1 MDTIISKNPTINNFL
16 VKYEKKDWNSVLI
29 KLCLIAIEYLK
40 DESIKKNFYSFE
52 ILDEILNDL
61 RNMNYKRP
69 KPEIINQKSN
79 IPILTPTQ
87 EKIIHKMNNL
97 KMSLKEPLPQ
107 VDKNKPYFPPKNSV
121 KFLNKFPYNSQ
132 NNLKNNTYSQNYNN
146 TLQSKNKSNVL
157 TDSDFSEK
165 KKQMF
170 KSKIENEK
178 VNDKLD
184 TNGNKVEFKNF
195 NDKIDFNNN
204 YDKKKDL
211 DNQKPYIN
219 NEFVI
224 NELKNINNI
233 PSENMNNS
241 NQEYKP
247 LYKKDEINHEK
258 PIKNLI
264 NNNTN
269 EDLNNKIDNTQ
280 NYNDLNNNIN
290 PNNQYFNQSYKS
302 YNQISNNN
310 NNQKMNTNYK
320 NSVYNQNFEG
330 TYISPN
336 INNINPNNNN
346 QYSNPNNLNINNN
359 QYSNPNNININ
370 NNQYTNSNNININ
383 NNQYSNPNNIN
394 TNNNQ
399 YTNSN
404 NINTNNNQYSNSNNI
419 NTNNNQYSNSNNV
432 ELNNNNQKSNN
443 INKNNNNYN
452 QCLPKTTPN
461 FNATNIIE
469 DFHLRQAKYDQYPYL
484 NYEYNLMNLNRYNQC
499 GDKPKTY
506 EIQQPYSLNK

>member
-29 KLCLIAIEYLK
+29 NLCLIAIEYLK

-79 IPILTPTQ
+79 IPILTTTK
-87 EKIIHKMNNL
+87 EKIINKMNNL
-97 KMSLKEPLPQ
+97 KMTLKEPLPQ

-132 NNLKNNTYSQNYNN
+132 NNLKNNTYSQNYNY
-146 TLQSKNKSNVL
+146 TLQSKTKSNIL

-178 VNDKLD
+178 VNDKID

-195 NDKIDFNNN
+195 NNKIDFNNN
-204 YDKKKDL
+204 YDKKKEL
-211 DNQKPYIN
+211 ESKKPYIN

-224 NELKNINNI
+224 NELKSINNI

-269 EDLNNKIDNTQ
+269 EDLNNKINTTQ
-280 NYNDLNNNIN
+280 NYNNLNNNVN

-302 YNQISNNN
+302 YNQISNNY
-310 NNQKMNTNYK
+310 NNQKINTNYK
-320 NSVYNQNFEG
+320 NSLYNQNDG
-330 TYISPN
+330 NYIIPN
-336 INNINPNNNN
+336 MGGIDPNNNN
-346 QYSNPNNLNINNN
+346 QFSNSNNKNINNN
-359 QYSNPNNININ
+359 QYSNSNNLNTN
-370 NNQYTNSNNININ
+370 NNQFSNSNNINI
-383 NNQYSNPNNIN
+383 
-394 TNNNQ
+394 
-399 YTNSN
+399 
-404 NINTNNNQYSNSNNI
+404 NNNQYSNSNNI
-419 NTNNNQYSNSNNV
+419 NTNNNQYSNSNNI

-452 QCLPKTTPN
+452 QCLTQTTPN

-469 DFHLRQAKYDQYPYL
+469 DFHLRQAKYDEYPYL

>member
-40 DESIKKNFYSFE
+40 DESIKKNFYTFE

-87 EKIIHKMNNL
+87 EKIINKMNNL
-97 KMSLKEPLPQ
+97 KMTLKEPLPQ

-132 NNLKNNTYSQNYNN
+132 NNLKNNTYSQNYNY
-146 TLQSKNKSNVL
+146 TLQSKTKSNIL

-178 VNDKLD
+178 VNDKID

-195 NDKIDFNNN
+195 NNKIDFNNN
-204 YDKKKDL
+204 YDKKKEL
-211 DNQKPYIN
+211 ESKKPYIN

-269 EDLNNKIDNTQ
+269 EDLNNKINTTQ
-280 NYNDLNNNIN
+280 NYNNLNNNVN

-302 YNQISNNN
+302 YNQISNNY
-310 NNQKMNTNYK
+310 NNQKINTNYK
-320 NSVYNQNFEG
+320 NSLYNQNDG
-330 TYISPN
+330 NYIIPN
-336 INNINPNNNN
+336 MGGIDPNNNN
-346 QYSNPNNLNINNN
+346 QFS
-359 QYSNPNNININ
+359 
-370 NNQYTNSNNININ
+370 NSNNININ
-383 NNQYSNPNNIN
+383 NNQYSN
-394 TNNNQ
+394 
-399 YTNSN
+399 SN
-404 NINTNNNQYSNSNNI
+404 NI
-419 NTNNNQYSNSNNV
+419 

-443 INKNNNNYN
+443 INKNNNN
-452 QCLPKTTPN
+452 QCLTQTTPN

-469 DFHLRQAKYDQYPYL
+469 DFHLRQAKYDEYPYL

>member
-40 DESIKKNFYSFE
+40 DESIKKNFYTFE

-87 EKIIHKMNNL
+87 EKIINKMNNL
-97 KMSLKEPLPQ
+97 KMTLKEPLPQ

-146 TLQSKNKSNVL
+146 TLQSKTKSNIL

-178 VNDKLD
+178 VNDKID

-195 NDKIDFNNN
+195 NNKIDFNNN
-204 YDKKKDL
+204 YDKKKEL
-211 DNQKPYIN
+211 ESKKPYIN

-269 EDLNNKIDNTQ
+269 EDLNNKINTTQ
-280 NYNDLNNNIN
+280 NYNNLNNNVN

-302 YNQISNNN
+302 YNQISNNY
-310 NNQKMNTNYK
+310 NNQKINTNYK
-320 NSVYNQNFEG
+320 NSLYNQNDG
-330 TYISPN
+330 NYIIPN
-336 INNINPNNNN
+336 MGGIDPNNNN
-346 QYSNPNNLNINNN
+346 QFS
-359 QYSNPNNININ
+359 
-370 NNQYTNSNNININ
+370 NSNNININ
-383 NNQYSNPNNIN
+383 NNQYSN
-394 TNNNQ
+394 
-399 YTNSN
+399 SN
-404 NINTNNNQYSNSNNI
+404 NININNNQYSNSNNI
-419 NTNNNQYSNSNNV
+419 

-443 INKNNNNYN
+443 INKNNNN
-452 QCLPKTTPN
+452 QCLTQTTPN

-469 DFHLRQAKYDQYPYL
+469 DFHLRQAKYDEYPYL

>member
-132 NNLKNNTYSQNYNN
+132 NNLKNNTYSQNYNY
-146 TLQSKNKSNVL
+146 TLQSKTKSNIL

-178 VNDKLD
+178 VNDKID

-195 NDKIDFNNN
+195 NNKIDFNNN
-204 YDKKKDL
+204 YDKKKEL
-211 DNQKPYIN
+211 ESKKPYIN

-269 EDLNNKIDNTQ
+269 EDLNNKINTTQ
-280 NYNDLNNNIN
+280 NYNNLNNNVN

-302 YNQISNNN
+302 YNQISNNY
-310 NNQKMNTNYK
+310 NNQKINTNYK
-320 NSVYNQNFEG
+320 NSLYNQNDG
-330 TYISPN
+330 NYIIPN
-336 INNINPNNNN
+336 MGGIDPNNNN
-346 QYSNPNNLNINNN
+346 QFS
-359 QYSNPNNININ
+359 
-370 NNQYTNSNNININ
+370 NSNNININ
-383 NNQYSNPNNIN
+383 NNQYSN
-394 TNNNQ
+394 
-399 YTNSN
+399 SN
-404 NINTNNNQYSNSNNI
+404 NININNNQYSNSNNI
-419 NTNNNQYSNSNNV
+419 

-443 INKNNNNYN
+443 INKNNNN
-452 QCLPKTTPN
+452 QCLTQTTPN

-469 DFHLRQAKYDQYPYL
+469 DFHLRQAKYDEYPYL

>member
-40 DESIKKNFYSFE
+40 DESIKKNFYTFE

-87 EKIIHKMNNL
+87 EKIINKMNNL

-146 TLQSKNKSNVL
+146 TLQSKTKSNIL

-178 VNDKLD
+178 VNDKID

-195 NDKIDFNNN
+195 NNKIDFNNN
-204 YDKKKDL
+204 YDKKKEL
-211 DNQKPYIN
+211 ESKKPYIN

-269 EDLNNKIDNTQ
+269 EDLNNKINTTQ
-280 NYNDLNNNIN
+280 NYNNLNNNVN

-302 YNQISNNN
+302 YNQISNNY
-310 NNQKMNTNYK
+310 NNQKINTNYK
-320 NSVYNQNFEG
+320 NSLYNQNDG
-330 TYISPN
+330 NYIIPN
-336 INNINPNNNN
+336 MGGIDPNNNN
-346 QYSNPNNLNINNN
+346 QFS
-359 QYSNPNNININ
+359 
-370 NNQYTNSNNININ
+370 NSNNININ
-383 NNQYSNPNNIN
+383 NNQYSN
-394 TNNNQ
+394 
-399 YTNSN
+399 SN
-404 NINTNNNQYSNSNNI
+404 NININNNQYSNSNNI
-419 NTNNNQYSNSNNV
+419 

-443 INKNNNNYN
+443 INKNNNN
-452 QCLPKTTPN
+452 QCLTQTTPN

-469 DFHLRQAKYDQYPYL
+469 DFHLRQAKYDEYPYL

>member
-40 DESIKKNFYSFE
+40 DESIKKNFYTFE

-87 EKIIHKMNNL
+87 EKIINKMNNL
-97 KMSLKEPLPQ
+97 KMTLKEPLPQ

-178 VNDKLD
+178 VNDKID

-195 NDKIDFNNN
+195 NNKIDFNNN
-204 YDKKKDL
+204 YDKKKEL
-211 DNQKPYIN
+211 ESKKPYIN

-269 EDLNNKIDNTQ
+269 EDLNNKINTTQ
-280 NYNDLNNNIN
+280 NYNNLNNNVN

-302 YNQISNNN
+302 YNQISNNY
-310 NNQKMNTNYK
+310 NNQKINTNYK
-320 NSVYNQNFEG
+320 NSLYNQNDG
-330 TYISPN
+330 NYIIPN
-336 INNINPNNNN
+336 MGGIDPNNNN
-346 QYSNPNNLNINNN
+346 QFSN
-359 QYSNPNNININ
+359 SNNININ
-370 NNQYTNSNNININ
+370 NNQNLNSNNINANNNQFSNSNNININ
-383 NNQYSNPNNIN
+383 NNQYSN
-394 TNNNQ
+394 
-399 YTNSN
+399 SN
-404 NINTNNNQYSNSNNI
+404 NI
-419 NTNNNQYSNSNNV
+419 

-452 QCLPKTTPN
+452 QCLTQTTPN

-469 DFHLRQAKYDQYPYL
+469 DFHLRQAKYDEYPYL

>member
-40 DESIKKNFYSFE
+40 DESIKKNFYTFE

-87 EKIIHKMNNL
+87 EKIINKMNNL
-97 KMSLKEPLPQ
+97 KMTLKEPLPQ

-132 NNLKNNTYSQNYNN
+132 NNLKNNTYSQNYNY
-146 TLQSKNKSNVL
+146 TLQSKTKSNIL

-178 VNDKLD
+178 VNDKID

-195 NDKIDFNNN
+195 NNKIDFNNN
-204 YDKKKDL
+204 YDKKKEL
-211 DNQKPYIN
+211 ESKKPYIN

-269 EDLNNKIDNTQ
+269 EDLNNKINNSQ
-280 NYNDLNNNIN
+280 NYNNLNNNVN

-302 YNQISNNN
+302 YNQISNNY
-310 NNQKMNTNYK
+310 NNQKINTNYK
-320 NSVYNQNFEG
+320 NSLYNQNDG
-330 TYISPN
+330 NYIIPN
-336 INNINPNNNN
+336 MGGIDPNNNN
-346 QYSNPNNLNINNN
+346 QFS
-359 QYSNPNNININ
+359 
-370 NNQYTNSNNININ
+370 NSNNININ
-383 NNQYSNPNNIN
+383 NNQNLNSNNIHA
-394 TNNNQ
+394 NNNQ
-399 YTNSN
+399 ISNSN
-404 NINTNNNQYSNSNNI
+404 NININNNQYSNSNNI
-419 NTNNNQYSNSNNV
+419 NTNNNQYSNSNNI

-452 QCLPKTTPN
+452 QCLTQTTPN

-469 DFHLRQAKYDQYPYL
+469 DFHLRQAKYDEYPYL

>member
-40 DESIKKNFYSFE
+40 DESIKKNFYTFE

-87 EKIIHKMNNL
+87 EKIINKMNNL

-146 TLQSKNKSNVL
+146 TLQSKNKSNIL

-178 VNDKLD
+178 VNDKID

-195 NDKIDFNNN
+195 NNKIDFNNN

-211 DNQKPYIN
+211 ESQKPYIN

-269 EDLNNKIDNTQ
+269 EDLNNKINNSQ
-280 NYNDLNNNIN
+280 NYNNLNNNVN

-302 YNQISNNN
+302 YNQISNNY
-310 NNQKMNTNYK
+310 NNQINTNYK
-320 NSVYNQNFEG
+320 NSPYNKNFDG
-330 TYISPN
+330 NYINPN
-336 INNINPNNNN
+336 MNNINPNNNN
-346 QYSNPNNLNINNN
+346 QYSN
-359 QYSNPNNININ
+359 SNK
-370 NNQYTNSNNININ
+370 
-383 NNQYSNPNNIN
+383 IN

-399 YTNSN
+399 YSDSN
-404 NINTNNNQYSNSNNI
+404 NINTNNNQYSNSNNLNI
-419 NTNNNQYSNSNNV
+419 NNNQYSNSNNLNADDNQYSNINNI
-432 ELNNNNQKSNN
+432 EQNNNNQKSNN

-452 QCLPKTTPN
+452 QCLPQTTPN

-469 DFHLRQAKYDQYPYL
+469 DFHLRQAKYDEYPYL

>member
-40 DESIKKNFYSFE
+40 DESIKKNFYTFE

-87 EKIIHKMNNL
+87 EKIINKMNNL
-97 KMSLKEPLPQ
+97 KMTLKEPLPQ

-132 NNLKNNTYSQNYNN
+132 NNLKNNTYSQNYNY
-146 TLQSKNKSNVL
+146 TLQSKTKSNIL

-178 VNDKLD
+178 VNDKID

-195 NDKIDFNNN
+195 NNKIDFNNN
-204 YDKKKDL
+204 YDKKKEL
-211 DNQKPYIN
+211 ESKKPYIN

-269 EDLNNKIDNTQ
+269 EDLNNKINTTQ
-280 NYNDLNNNIN
+280 NYNNLNNNVN

-302 YNQISNNN
+302 YNQISNNY
-310 NNQKMNTNYK
+310 NNQKINTNYK
-320 NSVYNQNFEG
+320 NSLYNQNDG
-330 TYISPN
+330 NYIIPN
-336 INNINPNNNN
+336 MGGIDPNNNN
-346 QYSNPNNLNINNN
+346 QFSNSNNKNINNN
-359 QYSNPNNININ
+359 QYSNSNNLNTN
-370 NNQYTNSNNININ
+370 NNQFSNSNNINI
-383 NNQYSNPNNIN
+383 
-394 TNNNQ
+394 
-399 YTNSN
+399 
-404 NINTNNNQYSNSNNI
+404 NNNQYSNSNNI
-419 NTNNNQYSNSNNV
+419 NTNNNQYSNSNNI

-443 INKNNNNYN
+443 INKNNNN
-452 QCLPKTTPN
+452 QCLTQTTPN

-469 DFHLRQAKYDQYPYL
+469 DFHLRQAKYDEYPYL

>member
-40 DESIKKNFYSFE
+40 DESIKKNFYTFE

-87 EKIIHKMNNL
+87 EKIINKMNNL
-97 KMSLKEPLPQ
+97 KMTLKEPLPQ

-132 NNLKNNTYSQNYNN
+132 NNLKNNTYSQNYNY
-146 TLQSKNKSNVL
+146 TLQSKTKSNIL

-178 VNDKLD
+178 VNDKID

-195 NDKIDFNNN
+195 NNKIDFNNN
-204 YDKKKDL
+204 YDKKKEL
-211 DNQKPYIN
+211 ESKKPYIN

-269 EDLNNKIDNTQ
+269 EDLNNKINTTQ
-280 NYNDLNNNIN
+280 NYNNLNNNVN

-302 YNQISNNN
+302 YNQISNNY
-310 NNQKMNTNYK
+310 NNQKINTNYK
-320 NSVYNQNFEG
+320 NSLYNQNDG
-330 TYISPN
+330 NYIIPN
-336 INNINPNNNN
+336 MGGIDPNNNN
-346 QYSNPNNLNINNN
+346 QFS
-359 QYSNPNNININ
+359 
-370 NNQYTNSNNININ
+370 NSNNININ
-383 NNQYSNPNNIN
+383 NNQYSN
-394 TNNNQ
+394 
-399 YTNSN
+399 SN
-404 NINTNNNQYSNSNNI
+404 NININNNQYSNSNNI
-419 NTNNNQYSNSNNV
+419 

-443 INKNNNNYN
+443 INKNNNN
-452 QCLPKTTPN
+452 QCLTQTTPN

-469 DFHLRQAKYDQYPYL
+469 DFHLRQAKYDEYPYL

>member
-40 DESIKKNFYSFE
+40 DESIKKNFYTFE

-87 EKIIHKMNNL
+87 EKIINKMNNL
-97 KMSLKEPLPQ
+97 KMTLKEPLPQ

-132 NNLKNNTYSQNYNN
+132 NNLKNNTYSQNYNY
-146 TLQSKNKSNVL
+146 TLQSKTKSNIL

-178 VNDKLD
+178 VNDKID

-195 NDKIDFNNN
+195 NNKIDFNNN
-204 YDKKKDL
+204 YDKKKEL
-211 DNQKPYIN
+211 ESKKPYIN

-269 EDLNNKIDNTQ
+269 EDLNNKINTTQ
-280 NYNDLNNNIN
+280 NYNNLNNNVN

-302 YNQISNNN
+302 YNQISNNY
-310 NNQKMNTNYK
+310 NNQKINTNYK
-320 NSVYNQNFEG
+320 NSLYNQNDG
-330 TYISPN
+330 NYIIPN
-336 INNINPNNNN
+336 MGGIDPNNNN
-346 QYSNPNNLNINNN
+346 QFS
-359 QYSNPNNININ
+359 
-370 NNQYTNSNNININ
+370 NSNNININ
-383 NNQYSNPNNIN
+383 NNQYSNSNNIN
-394 TNNNQ
+394 ANNNQ
-399 YTNSN
+399 FSNSN
-404 NINTNNNQYSNSNNI
+404 NININNNQYSNSNNI
-419 NTNNNQYSNSNNV
+419 NINNNQYSNSNNI

-443 INKNNNNYN
+443 INKNNNN
-452 QCLPKTTPN
+452 QCLTQTTPN

-469 DFHLRQAKYDQYPYL
+469 DFHLRQAKYDEYPYL

>member
-40 DESIKKNFYSFE
+40 DESIKKNFYTFE

-87 EKIIHKMNNL
+87 EKIINKMNNL
-97 KMSLKEPLPQ
+97 KMTLKEPLPQ

-146 TLQSKNKSNVL
+146 TLQSKTKSNIL

-178 VNDKLD
+178 VNDKID

-195 NDKIDFNNN
+195 NNKIDFNNN
-204 YDKKKDL
+204 YDKKKEL
-211 DNQKPYIN
+211 ESKKPYIN

-269 EDLNNKIDNTQ
+269 EDLNNKINTTQ
-280 NYNDLNNNIN
+280 NYNNLNNNVN

-302 YNQISNNN
+302 YNQISNNY
-310 NNQKMNTNYK
+310 NNQKINTNYK
-320 NSVYNQNFEG
+320 NSLYNQNDG
-330 TYISPN
+330 NYIIPN
-336 INNINPNNNN
+336 MGGIDPNNNN
-346 QYSNPNNLNINNN
+346 QFSNSNNKNINNN
-359 QYSNPNNININ
+359 QYSNSNNLNTN
-370 NNQYTNSNNININ
+370 NNQFSNSNNININ
-383 NNQYSNPNNIN
+383 NNQYSN
-394 TNNNQ
+394 
-399 YTNSN
+399 SN
-404 NINTNNNQYSNSNNI
+404 NININNNQYSNSNNI
-419 NTNNNQYSNSNNV
+419 

-443 INKNNNNYN
+443 INKNNNN
-452 QCLPKTTPN
+452 QCLTQTTPN

-469 DFHLRQAKYDQYPYL
+469 DFHLRQAKYDEYPYL

>member
-40 DESIKKNFYSFE
+40 DESIKKNFYTFE

-87 EKIIHKMNNL
+87 EKIINKMNNL
-97 KMSLKEPLPQ
+97 KMTLKEPLPQ

-146 TLQSKNKSNVL
+146 TLQSKTKSNIL

-178 VNDKLD
+178 VNDKID

-195 NDKIDFNNN
+195 NNKIDFNNN
-204 YDKKKDL
+204 YDKKKEL
-211 DNQKPYIN
+211 ESKKPYIN

-269 EDLNNKIDNTQ
+269 EDLNNKINTTQ
-280 NYNDLNNNIN
+280 NYNNLNNNVN

-302 YNQISNNN
+302 YNQISNNY
-310 NNQKMNTNYK
+310 NNQKINTNYK
-320 NSVYNQNFEG
+320 NSLYNQNDG
-330 TYISPN
+330 NYIIPN
-336 INNINPNNNN
+336 MGGIDPNNNN
-346 QYSNPNNLNINNN
+346 QFSNSNNKNINNN
-359 QYSNPNNININ
+359 QYSNSNNLNTN
-370 NNQYTNSNNININ
+370 NNQFSNSNNINI
-383 NNQYSNPNNIN
+383 
-394 TNNNQ
+394 
-399 YTNSN
+399 
-404 NINTNNNQYSNSNNI
+404 NNNQYSNSNNI
-419 NTNNNQYSNSNNV
+419 NTNNNQYSNSNNI

-452 QCLPKTTPN
+452 QCLTQTTPN

-469 DFHLRQAKYDQYPYL
+469 DFHLRQAKYDEYPYL

>member
-40 DESIKKNFYSFE
+40 DESIKKNFYTFE

-87 EKIIHKMNNL
+87 EKIINKMNNL
-97 KMSLKEPLPQ
+97 KMTLKEPLPQ

-146 TLQSKNKSNVL
+146 TLQSKTKSNIL

-178 VNDKLD
+178 VNDKID

-195 NDKIDFNNN
+195 NNKIDFNNN
-204 YDKKKDL
+204 YDKKKEL
-211 DNQKPYIN
+211 ESKKPYIN

-269 EDLNNKIDNTQ
+269 EDLNNKINTTQ
-280 NYNDLNNNIN
+280 NYNNLNNNVN

-302 YNQISNNN
+302 YNQISNNY
-310 NNQKMNTNYK
+310 NNQKINTNYK
-320 NSVYNQNFEG
+320 NSLYNQNDG
-330 TYISPN
+330 NYIIPN
-336 INNINPNNNN
+336 MGGIDPNNNN
-346 QYSNPNNLNINNN
+346 QFSN
-359 QYSNPNNININ
+359 SNNININ
-370 NNQYTNSNNININ
+370 NNQNLNSNNINANNNQFSNSNNININ
-383 NNQYSNPNNIN
+383 NNQYSN
-394 TNNNQ
+394 
-399 YTNSN
+399 SN
-404 NINTNNNQYSNSNNI
+404 NININNNQYSNSNNI
-419 NTNNNQYSNSNNV
+419 

-443 INKNNNNYN
+443 INKNNNN
-452 QCLPKTTPN
+452 QCLTQTTPN

-469 DFHLRQAKYDQYPYL
+469 DFHLRQAKYDEYPYL

>member
-40 DESIKKNFYSFE
+40 DESIKKNFYTFE

-87 EKIIHKMNNL
+87 EKIINKMNNL
-97 KMSLKEPLPQ
+97 KMTLKEPLPQ

-132 NNLKNNTYSQNYNN
+132 NNLKNNTYSQNYNY
-146 TLQSKNKSNVL
+146 TLQSKTKSNIL

-178 VNDKLD
+178 VNDKID

-195 NDKIDFNNN
+195 NNKIDFNNN
-204 YDKKKDL
+204 YDKKKEL
-211 DNQKPYIN
+211 ESKKPYIN

-269 EDLNNKIDNTQ
+269 EDLNNKINTTQ
-280 NYNDLNNNIN
+280 NYNNLNNNVN

-302 YNQISNNN
+302 YNQISNNY
-310 NNQKMNTNYK
+310 NNQKINTNYK
-320 NSVYNQNFEG
+320 NSLYNQNDG
-330 TYISPN
+330 NYIIPN
-336 INNINPNNNN
+336 MGGIDPNNNN
-346 QYSNPNNLNINNN
+346 QFSN
-359 QYSNPNNININ
+359 SNNININ
-370 NNQYTNSNNININ
+370 NNQNLNSNNINANNNQFSNSNNININ
-383 NNQYSNPNNIN
+383 NNQYSN
-394 TNNNQ
+394 
-399 YTNSN
+399 SN
-404 NINTNNNQYSNSNNI
+404 NININNNQYSNSNNI
-419 NTNNNQYSNSNNV
+419 

-443 INKNNNNYN
+443 INKNNNN
-452 QCLPKTTPN
+452 QCLTQTTPN

-469 DFHLRQAKYDQYPYL
+469 DFHLRQAKYDEYPYL